1 MKKVLVI
8 CGPTSVGKT
17 SLSVLLAKALN
28 GEVINGDSMQV
39 YKEMNIGTAKIKEE
53 EKQGIEHH
61 LFDIRNINESFS
73 VAEFQ
78 KLVRE
83 KIDEISSKGKLP
95 IIVGGT
101 GLYLKAGLY
110 DYSFQENKKV
120 DYGLEDK
127 TSEELFNILTT
138 LDSQTAQTIHP
149 NNRKRII
156 RAIELFYETGL
167 GKVEIG
173 KQQKHQPIYDVIFL
187 GLTRPRPMLYQM
199 IDERVDQMV
208 EEGLVEE
215 VKYIY
220 ENASKES
227 TALQAIG
234 YKELFGYFENQ
245 KTLEQAITEIKMNTH
260 KFAKRQYTWFNHQM
274 DVKWIDVQD
283 KSKQDVLKE
292 AKELLKGWC

>member
-1 MKKVLVI
+1 M
-8 CGPTSVGKT
+8 
-17 SLSVLLAKALN
+17 
-28 GEVINGDSMQV
+28 
-39 YKEMNIGTAKIKEE
+39 
-53 EKQGIEHH
+53 
-61 LFDIRNINESFS
+61 
-73 VAEFQ
+73 
-78 KLVRE
+78 
-83 KIDEISSKGKLP
+83 
-95 IIVGGT
+95 
-101 GLYLKAGLY
+101 
-110 DYSFQENKKV
+110 
-120 DYGLEDK
+120 
-127 TSEELFNILTT
+127 
-138 LDSQTAQTIHP
+138 
-149 NNRKRII
+149 
-156 RAIELFYETGL
+156 FYETGL

-187 GLTRPRPMLYQM
+187 GLTRPRPMLYKM

-283 KSKQDVLKE
+283 KSKQEVLKE
-292 AKELLKGWC
+292 AEEMLKGWC